1 MNKNKELQDFAGV
14 IGECVKCGVC
24 QAHCPTYLLSRKEGA
39 VARGKIALAAA
50 LLHGE
55 VDLEKRLQEDINM
68 CLMCGSCVS
77 KCPNKVPTH
86 EIVGA
91 IRRRITDNQGLS
103 LVGKGVSTLLGSKVL
118 MNSLSKGGALLSPL
132 LLKKVPESSGLR
144 LRFPAPGMQDR
155 TVPKIAFR
163 NLFDR
168 LPEFIEGQPDKAEL
182 SSLSA
187 PTKLMPLRYKPVVGF
202 FAGCSIT
209 YAYPEIGEHMVAI
222 LTRLGFSVYLPRAQR
237 CCGIPAL
244 SSGNGKLVEELA
256 EKNLAAFE
264 GRQVQHIITACG
276 SCNGGIGE
284 HYRTMK
290 GDLERF
296 TSKVIDFSVFLRDV
310 GLFEELSRMEKW
322 PKRTRVTY
330 HDPCHLKIQ
339 GITKE
344 PRGLLKALPNVDFVE
359 MADAST
365 CCGLGGTFSVN
376 HYQASKAIGAK
387 KIPGLQESGASMIA
401 TACPGCIMQLQDI
414 INHAGLQV
422 KAVHLL
428 ELLAAALSPRR
439 S

>member
-1 MNKNKELQDFAGV
+1 MNKNKNLQDFAGV

-24 QAHCPTYLLSRKEGA
+24 QAHCPTYQLSRREGA

-50 LLHGE
+50 LLEGGTS
-55 VDLEKRLQEDINM
+55 LEERLQEDINM

-91 IRRRITDNQGLS
+91 IRRQITDNEGLS
-103 LVGKGVSTLLGSKVL
+103 LIGKGVSTLLGSKAL
-118 MNSLSKGGALLSPL
+118 MNGLIKGGALLSPM

-168 LPEFIEGQPDKAEL
+168 LPEFIEGRPD
-182 SSLSA
+182 
-187 PTKLMPLRYKPVVGF
+187 KPVVGF

-209 YAYPEIGEHMVAI
+209 YAYPEIGEHMVSI
-222 LTRLGFSVYLPRAQR
+222 LNRLGFSVYLPKAQR

-244 SSGNGKLVEELA
+244 SSGNGKLVTELA
-256 EKNLAAFE
+256 EKNVAAFK
-264 GRQVQHIITACG
+264 GRDVQHILTACG

-290 GDLERF
+290 ANFESF
-296 TSKVIDFSVFLRDV
+296 TAKVIDFSVFLRDT
-310 GLFEELSRMEKW
+310 GLFEDLAGMEKW
-322 PKRTRVTY
+322 PERTRVTY

-339 GITKE
+339 GITRE
-344 PRGLLKALPNVDFVE
+344 PRLLLKALPNVEFVE
-359 MADAST
+359 MADASV
-365 CCGLGGTFSVN
+365 CCGLGGTFSVQ

-387 KIPGLQESGASMIA
+387 KAHGLQESGASMIA

-414 INHAGLQV
+414 INHAGMQV